1 MLLEVET
8 FLPYSITCF
17 HPTFIWICRQP
28 SCISFAGIYVYLFF
42 LIMSHS
48 VLFITLRQCETIQD
62 VHPNCIKCAVAI
74 FWGTTLSID
83 SHPASC
89 ISSAPHHFPL
99 CMPFPF
105 SCSQCPTLSCP
116 RVPTT
121 PLQIGPLF
129 PIWNFSWFLFALTIY
144 LKKNKKKNDNLL
156 PHYSIHQNLIFTP
169 LGLRCPPPGRLSF
182 LWWSSNI
189 PLVVFCMCR
198 CFDMKLPGYFADL
211 KGSPF

>member
-1 MLLEVET
+1 MTLRSDAFGGRNVSSL
-8 FLPYSITCF
+8 FYNLFSSYF
-17 HPTFIWICRQP
+17 HLDMQTTKLHFFCRDL
-28 SCISFAGIYVYLFF
+28 CIPFF
-42 LIMSHS
+42 SYNVSHS
-48 VLFITLRQCETIQD
+48 VLFITLRQCETIQE

-105 SCSQCPTLSCP
+105 SCPQCPTLSCP

-144 LKKNKKKNDNLL
+144 LKKNKKKNRQPSPPLLYPSNLNFHSPWPQMSTSRQAL
-156 PHYSIHQNLIFTP
+156 
-169 LGLRCPPPGRLSF
+169 LS
-182 LWWSSNI
+182 
-189 PLVVFCMCR
+189 VG
-198 CFDMKLPGYFADL
+198 K
-211 KGSPF
+211 